1 MSIRFIFLPP
11 GALHIM
17 QNENENYF
25 EETYELLKKYSDDRI
40 LLLKI
45 QAAQK
50 TGKLISKLVFISI
63 SALLLFFLLF
73 FVSIMLGYFFA
84 DLTGSLFYGF
94 SIVAGMYLL
103 LFLLFLLLFKNVISK
118 KIMDMIALI
127 FFENNNVV
135 EDEDDEE

>member
-1 MSIRFIFLPP
+1 
-11 GALHIM
+11 M
-17 QNENENYF
+17 QDEKENYF
-25 EETYELLKKYSDDRI
+25 DETYELLKKYSDDRL

-50 TGKLISKLVFISI
+50 TGKLLSKLVFISI

-73 FVSIMLGYFFA
+73 FLSIMLGYFFA

-103 LFLLFLLLFKNVISK
+103 LFILFLLLFKNVISK

-127 FFENNNVV
+127 FFETNNLT
-135 EDEDDEE
+135 EEEDDEE

>member
-1 MSIRFIFLPP
+1 
-11 GALHIM
+11 M

-118 KIMDMIALI
+118 RIMDMIALI
-127 FFENNNVV
+127 FFENNNVM